1 MSILSL
7 RLPQISGSLLGWI
20 AGIVFLSGWM
30 LAPAPADAQGF
41 GRVEETN
48 SNVAYF
54 YHARPGQATV
64 QISVWG
70 TIPRPGIYEIP
81 DTTDLDKLLTM
92 AGGAP
97 LQPRTED
104 RDPVKIT
111 VRVYRPQSA
120 AQTEDSGTTEGTTA
134 PRTMIFEAPLERM
147 LAGKAQYPDLRDDD
161 IVVVETV
168 QPKEGFS
175 FRDALSIASTLGTLT
190 LLGLRL
196 FDRAN

>member
-1 MSILSL
+1 MSILFL
-7 RLPQISGSLLGWI
+7 RIPPVSSSLLGWM

-30 LAPAPADAQGF
+30 LVPAPADAQGF

-97 LQPRTED
+97 ISSRRED
-104 RDPVKIT
+104 RDPAKIT

-120 AQTEDSGTTEGTTA
+120 AQTEGSDSSEGTSA

-147 LAGKAQYPDLRDDD
+147 LAGQAQYPDLRDDD

-175 FRDALSIASTLGTLT
+175 FRDVLSVASTLGTLT
-190 LLGLRL
+190 LLALRI
-196 FDRAN
+196 FDRT

>member
-1 MSILSL
+1 
-7 RLPQISGSLLGWI
+7 LGWV
-20 AGIVFLSGWM
+20 AGIVLLSGWM

-104 RDPVKIT
+104 RDPAKIT

-120 AQTEDSGTTEGTTA
+120 AQTENSGTSEGTSA

-147 LAGKAQYPDLRDDD
+147 LAGQAQYPDLRDDD

-175 FRDALSIASTLGTLT
+175 FRDVLSVASTLGTLT
-190 LLGLRL
+190 LLALRI
-196 FDRAN
+196 FDRT